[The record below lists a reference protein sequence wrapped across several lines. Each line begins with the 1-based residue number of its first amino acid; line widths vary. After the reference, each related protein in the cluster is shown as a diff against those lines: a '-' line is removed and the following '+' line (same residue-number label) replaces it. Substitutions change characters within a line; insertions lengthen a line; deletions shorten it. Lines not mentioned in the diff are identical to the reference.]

1 MFKKILPI
9 FLFLC
14 AFGFHSHAQRTTEK
28 GYGIVNLERHQ
39 FAFGTGFRYEI
50 GLFRN
55 VSASTSLAPAL
66 AMYSEGYT
74 FGLAW
79 NIRMRYYHNI
89 QERLDINKNVVGN
102 SANYIGPARS
112 AFFGGLQ
119 LVNNFDAPNGFDMEF
134 FGGVYGIQRTYRSG
148 FNFNAELG
156 FGYYRSEFLPSGYG
170 GLFSFMIGWVP
181 PKRKAKKP
189 AIEWQN

>member
-1 MFKKILPI
+1 MNKNLLLVALCI
-9 FLFLC
+9 FV
-14 AFGFHSHAQRTTEK
+14 FGYQLQAQQTSEK

-39 FAFGTGFRYEI
+39 FTFGTGFRYEI

-66 AMYSEGYT
+66 AMYGEGYT

-79 NIRMRYYHNI
+79 NIRMRYYHNF
-89 QERLDINKNVVGN
+89 QERLDINKNIVGN

-112 AFFGGLQ
+112 AFFGALQ
-119 LVNNFDAPNGFDMEF
+119 LANNFDTPNGFDLEF

-156 FGYYRSEFLPSGYG
+156 FGYYRSEFIASGYG
-170 GLFSFMIGWVP
+170 GLFSFMVGWVP
-181 PKRKAKKP
+181 PKRKAKKA
-189 AIEWQN
+189 AIQWQN

>member
-1 MFKKILPI
+1 MTKTA

-14 AFGFHSHAQRTTEK
+14 ISSFFIAQLQSQRISEK
-28 GYGIVNLERHQ
+28 GVGIVNLERHQ

-79 NIRMRYYHNI
+79 NIRMRYYHNF

-119 LVNNFDAPNGFDMEF
+119 LANNFDAPNGFDKEF

-148 FNFNAELG
+148 FNFNAEIG
-156 FGYYRSEFLPSGYG
+156 VGYYRSEFLPSGYG
-170 GLFSFMIGWVP
+170 GLFSFMVGWVP
-181 PKRKAKKP
+181 MKKKARTP
-189 AIEWQN
+189 VFD